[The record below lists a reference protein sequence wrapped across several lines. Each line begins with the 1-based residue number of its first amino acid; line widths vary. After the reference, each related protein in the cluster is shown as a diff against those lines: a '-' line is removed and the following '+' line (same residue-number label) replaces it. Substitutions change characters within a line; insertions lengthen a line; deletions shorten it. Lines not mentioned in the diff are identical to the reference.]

1 MTVVTISLKF
11 RFLSIHSICW
21 GVGEWTEEDAGCFLE
36 PTQSKPLVLIL
47 NTDAG
52 VLKAATEKMAD
63 RKLEPVTVK
72 ERTSRYQAHVALH
85 LYRMYLDS
93 RRAQQEGESAGR
105 TSEGQSRAEINRVAT
120 TLSDLMA

>member
-1 MTVVTISLKF
+1 
-11 RFLSIHSICW
+11 
-21 GVGEWTEEDAGCFLE
+21 VGEWTEEDAGCFLE